1 MLPELVLPTIHMNG
15 TSARCLLEGYME
27 ARSAVM
33 RASEAIQAIEFNAR
47 DYYPQG
53 GNAFRVAQEQHVSRM
68 KRLAEIS
75 DELLRIAEH
84 VSDALPVR

>member
-1 MLPELVLPTIHMNG
+1 MSQELVLPTVHLNG
-15 TSARCLLEGYME
+15 TSANCLLDGYME

-33 RASEAIQAIEFNAR
+33 RAGEAIQAIEFNAR

-53 GNAFRVAQEQHVSRM
+53 GNAFKVAQEQHVSRL
-68 KRLAEIS
+68 KRLSEIA

-84 VSDALPVR
+84 VSDAAPAR